1 MRKDNNSVRI
11 ILRSA
16 AKNRILTLGTLFAVV
31 ATIVTALL
39 PPLVLERAHGRKSSG
54 SRTDFRVFRLHSGIG
69 HCGIRA

>member
-1 MRKDNNSVRI
+1 MRKNNNSVRI

-39 PPLVLERAHGRKSSG
+39 PPLVLERIVNALTGGNRQAIGR
-54 SRTDFRVFRLHSGIG
+54 
-69 HCGIRA
+69 CGICA